1 MADIVFAGE
10 TAGGRLNENALPA
23 NNDLVIYKGDYVRLL
38 LTVKDAAGQP
48 LNLTGATAK
57 AVLKSD
63 YSDRDPKPF
72 TCTIATPAN
81 GQVVIFLSSSVTSL
95 LLPGSY
101 IWDFQITFSDGE
113 TRTYLAGDVTVYNE
127 VTT

>member
-1 MADIVFAGE
+1 MADIVYAGAD
-10 TAGGRLNENALPA
+10 AGTPLNQAALPA

-38 LTVKDAAGQP
+38 VTVRDSTGNAI
-48 LNLTGATAK
+48 NLTGTTPK

-63 YSDRDPKPF
+63 YTDRDPKPF
-72 TCTIATPAN
+72 ACTIKGL
-81 GQVVIFLSSSVTSL
+81 GQVEIFLSSAVTST

-101 IWDFQITFSDGE
+101 IWDFQITFADSQ

-127 VTT
+127 VTE